1 MNKLALV
8 LAALAVPAA
17 AQDSAT
23 WAVGMKGGVCTAEQQ
38 APDSGSGRL
47 SVAYDRTR
55 EEVVLTS
62 ADPVASP
69 LPATG
74 AIDLALVLVDNGPT
88 KLDDQWAIRHFTYVR
103 QGSDVLFTTRFAG
116 RDNVDQILADLAA
129 SRRIGF
135 LQNGE
140 PIIDHPLAGLAPA
153 IAELKACAAKG
164 RA

>member
-1 MNKLALV
+1 MNKLTLV

-17 AQDSAT
+17 AQDSAAWT
-23 WAVGMKGGVCTAEQQ
+23 VGMKGGTCTAEQP
-38 APDSGSGRL
+38 AADSGSGHL
-47 SVAYDRTR
+47 SVAYDAAR

-74 AIDLALVLVDNGPT
+74 AIDLAVVLVDNGPA
-88 KLDDQWAIRHFTYVR
+88 KLDDQWAVRHFTYVR

-116 RDNVDQILADLAA
+116 KENVSQILTDLAA

-135 LQNGE
+135 LQHGE